1 MDTSTIFS
9 DSFKYTRKLFG
20 DLGRLLILIVLD
32 IIPIVNLVVTG
43 YAAEVVRESPAS
55 TEPPTL
61 KDYVEMWIQGLKITV
76 AATIWMIAP
85 LILIAVPIALFSASY
100 DFTATVY
107 PGLAAIGAGL
117 IFTCTICIAL
127 ALIIAIIMA
136 IGIVHMIKQNRFSK
150 AFAVREIFD
159 IIKCIG
165 WGKYILWLIIIF
177 GIATLIFAIGSIPYA
192 GWLISLII
200 GPLYTV
206 FIARSALLIYS
217 EGIPAPLT
225 PPSTALSAET
235 RYCKNCGESLPA
247 DASFCPKC
255 GQKVE

>member
-1 MDTSTIFS
+1 MDTSSIFS
-9 DSFKYTRKLFG
+9 DAFKYTRRMFD
-20 DLGRLLILIVLD
+20 DLGRLVILIVLI
-32 IIPIVNLVVTG
+32 IIPIVNFIVMG
-43 YAAEVVRESPAS
+43 YTAKVIRESPTS
-55 TEPPTL
+55 TEPPAL
-61 KDYVEMWIQGLKITV
+61 KDYWEMCIQGLKIFVASLIWMVAPIIMIVASITLVSVSFDFSATTYPDPATMGTLSILCAIGITV
-76 AATIWMIAP
+76 A
-85 LILIAVPIALFSASY
+85 F
-100 DFTATVY
+100 
-107 PGLAAIGAGL
+107 
-117 IFTCTICIAL
+117 
-127 ALIIAIIMA
+127 IIAIIMC

-177 GIATLIFAIGSIPYA
+177 GITTLIFAIGSIPYA

-217 EGIPAPLT
+217 EGIPAPPT
-225 PPSTALSAET
+225 PPSTALPAET

-255 GQKVE
+255 GQKAE